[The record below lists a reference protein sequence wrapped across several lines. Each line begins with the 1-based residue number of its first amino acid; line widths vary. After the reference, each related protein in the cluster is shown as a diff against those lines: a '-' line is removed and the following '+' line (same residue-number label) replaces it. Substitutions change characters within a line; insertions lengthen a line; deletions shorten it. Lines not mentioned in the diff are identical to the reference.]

1 MKFRLVAHWPSP
13 DILPSIEE
21 HLTATLAIRRYRQLM
36 RTGMSS
42 VSIFVRHEGV
52 LVRLSPTGLLKHSR
66 AESASPAGSRLAQIR
81 KSVASALVAM
91 LASALPNSFGDFGVV
106 STWGTLRAARG
117 SQSGR
122 RRYTTPI

>member
-1 MKFRLVAHWPSP
+1 MKFRLVAHWPSQ

-42 VSIFVRHEGV
+42 VSIFVKHEGG
-52 LVRLSPTGLLKHSR
+52 LLRLSPSGLLKRSR
-66 AESASPAGSRLAQIR
+66 AEATGSTGSRLAQIR
-81 KSVASALVAM
+81 KSVASILVAM
-91 LASALPNSFGDFGVV
+91 VASALPNSFGDFGVV
-106 STWGTLRAARG
+106 SSWGTLRAARG

-122 RRYTTPI
+122 RR

>member
-1 MKFRLVAHWPSP
+1 MKFRLVAHWPSQ

-21 HLTATLAIRRYRQLM
+21 YLTAKLAIRRYRQLM

-42 VSIFVRHEGV
+42 VSIFVKHKGA
-52 LVRLSPTGLLKHSR
+52 LVRLSPSGLLKYSR
-66 AESASPAGSRLAQIR
+66 AEGTSPRGSRLSEIR
-81 KSVASALVAM
+81 KSLTSALVAI

-106 STWGTLRAARG
+106 SSWGTLRAARG

-122 RRYTTPI
+122 RRS